1 MRCLCPKVY
10 RGGAH
15 TIPAWEGRCPD
26 CPTTPPLFETRWHP
40 ELCPFPPGNWCSA
53 DSDLPPVTSSL
64 KACSLGSETPQGAL
78 AVSPR
83 HSLDADPN
91 LPPCPPFILLAW
103 QNAPPPS
110 SWLPAP
116 TPVGVERGPT
126 EHHQLV
132 PLLLQNSQPGQHV
145 GLHPWSL
152 WSNPFQPP
160 IPSLFLSIIYR
171 LFLASPPGCEPINPS
186 IPVTFLCGEFPQAF
200 VLIPFVWAR
209 SSHGGNLWG
218 CFANE
223 WGIFSCPSDWRGAS
237 GI

>member
-103 QNAPPPS
+103 QNAPPP
-110 SWLPAP
+110 PAP
-116 TPVGVERGPT
+116 G
-126 EHHQLV
+126 
-132 PLLLQNSQPGQHV
+132 SQHP
-145 GLHPWSL
+145 HPWA
-152 WSNPFQPP
+152 WSVGQQSTTSWCPCCSRTHSPANTWGC
-160 IPSLFLSIIYR
+160 IPGRSGATPSNLQ
-171 LFLASPPGCEPINPS
+171 SPPYS
-186 IPVTFLCGEFPQAF
+186 
-200 VLIPFVWAR
+200 
-209 SSHGGNLWG
+209 
-218 CFANE
+218 
-223 WGIFSCPSDWRGAS
+223 
-237 GI
+237 